1 MNNQANHFPGG
12 SKTRVNKAG
21 DAVRNANPTDDDL
34 AVIDSWRAAHREVLN
49 TFQANLRRRARGKKI
64 TVAQR
69 HKRKKTIFD
78 KLSRFPNMLLSRMDD
93 IAGCRLIFRNL
104 KELHQFR
111 ESFHKARFKHN
122 RRNDPD
128 KYNYI
133 KKPKSDGY
141 RGIHDVYDYN
151 VNSIQ
156 GKNLKGLNV
165 EVQYRTLPQH
175 AWATAVEVIGFVT
188 TSQPKFKK
196 GDKRY
201 ETAMILASE
210 IIARTTEKSTGP
222 LPDISNT
229 QLRLDFKRLDRELG
243 LVKTLKGLKAA
254 KKDVSARRNTI
265 LIFHFDGG
273 LEVRTYRDSPEALLE
288 LFQLEKTLHNADV
301 VLVKSDTSE
310 GVREAFR
317 NYFSDAEDFVKF
329 IEIGLEKLKF
339 LGPIQQKLF

>member
-1 MNNQANHFPGG
+1 MNTQADHFPGG

-21 DAVRNANPTDDDL
+21 DAVRRSMPTEEDL
-34 AVIDSWRAAHREVLN
+34 SVIDSWRAAHREVLN
-49 TFQANLRRRARGKKI
+49 TFQANLRRRAKGKKI

-78 KLSRFPNMLLSRMDD
+78 KLSRFPSMLLSRMDD
-93 IAGCRLIFRNL
+93 IAGCRLIFKNL
-104 KELHQFR
+104 KDLNQFR
-111 ESFHKARFKHN
+111 SSFHKARFKHN

-128 KYNYI
+128 KYDYI
-133 KKPKSDGY
+133 KNPKSDGY
-141 RGIHDVYDYN
+141 RGIHDVYEYN

-165 EVQYRTLPQH
+165 EVQYRTLAQH

-188 TSQPKFKK
+188 ASQPKFKK

-210 IIARTTEKSTGP
+210 IIARTSEKTHGP
-222 LPDISNT
+222 LPKLSDG
-229 QLRLDFKRLDRELG
+229 QLRREFKNLDRELG
-243 LVKTLKGLKAA
+243 LLKTLKGLKAA

-265 LIFHFDGG
+265 LIFHLDGG
-273 LEVRTYRDSPEALLE
+273 LEIKTYRDSPEALVE
-288 LFQLEKTLHNADV
+288 LFQLEKKLVDADV

-317 NYFSDAEDFVKF
+317 NYFSDAEDFVKL
-329 IEIGLEKLKF
+329 IENGLDKLK
-339 LGPIQQKLF
+339 P